1 MEIDNNPTSTS
12 AAERT
17 RFLLRNLLKGILWLT
32 ILVTAYILAKK
43 YLDFDL
49 ETLLG
54 PLYENAFLIFTIFF
68 TSEVI
73 FGIIPPE
80 LFMFWALRNEDLI
93 IYLGN
98 IVALSIM
105 SYFAGVLGYYIGSYF
120 NSTRIYRLLRRNYL
134 GRYEKLFNQYGG
146 FLVIVAALTP
156 LPFSAICM
164 LVGAVKFSF
173 RKFVW
178 FSLFRFLRFLVYSVI
193 IWEAS
198 VLN

>member
-1 MEIDNNPTSTS
+1 MEVKDKPATTS

-17 RFLLRNLLKGILWLT
+17 KFLLRNLLKGILWLT

-43 YLDFDL
+43 YLNFNL
-49 ETLLG
+49 EEWLG
-54 PLYENAFLIFTIFF
+54 PLYDSPVLIFSIFLG
-68 TSEVI
+68 SEII

-93 IYLGN
+93 VYLGN

-105 SYFAGVLGYYIGSYF
+105 SYIAGVTGYYIGSYF
-120 NSTRIYRLLRRNYL
+120 NTTKIYRLLRRNYL
-134 GRYEKLFNQYGG
+134 GRYERLFNQYGG
-146 FLVIVAALTP
+146 FLVIVASLTP

-164 LVGAVKFSF
+164 LVGAVKYNF

-178 FSLFRFLRFLVYSVI
+178 FSLFRFLRFLVYSII
-193 IWEAS
+193 IWEAN